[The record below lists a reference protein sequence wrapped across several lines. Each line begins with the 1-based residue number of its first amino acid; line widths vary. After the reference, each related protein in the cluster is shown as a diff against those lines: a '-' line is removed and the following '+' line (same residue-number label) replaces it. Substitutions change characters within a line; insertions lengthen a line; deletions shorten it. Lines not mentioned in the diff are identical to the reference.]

1 MPDARGAHAALF
13 STSLQRATRGQQVP
27 ASQLGMVGTG
37 YRVPSIDTPGY
48 RISVL
53 DT

>member
-1 MPDARGAHAALF
+1 MMACLHLVVCVMPL
-13 STSLQRATRGQQVP
+13 VP
-27 ASQLGMVGTG
+27 KHGVGMVGTG
-37 YRVPSIDTPGY
+37 YRVPSVDTPGY